1 MLEKNMKWTFTTGEF
16 AKLCGVSKQTLLY
29 YDRVGIFQPE
39 RVLENGYRVYTYLQF
54 ETFNVIATLR
64 EMGTPIQEIKSYLD
78 RRSPEE
84 FIRLFAQQK
93 RELEETLQNMERIHR
108 MMESKIATTQDA
120 LQVDETKILL
130 EKQPERRLALSRPM
144 QNWEEQEYLPILTEY
159 LSICNRNNRMQSYS
173 IGTVVRW
180 KALLNGNVTDCTY
193 YFCSQASEDTPPS
206 FLHCRPAGTYVVAYH
221 KGDYDS
227 MTEAYERL
235 AAYIRH
241 HQLSIVPYSYEDDLL
256 DEITNQDSQEYLT
269 KISIPIIE

>member
-180 KALLNGNVTDCTY
+180 KALLDGNVTDCTY
-193 YFCSQASEDTPPS
+193 GITLHQIVSIAYAEIFRQYRKVFLFLQFCLRGHATFVPP
-206 FLHCRPAGTYVVAYH
+206 LPAGWDVR
-221 KGDYDS
+221 GC
-227 MTEAYERL
+227 
-235 AAYIRH
+235 
-241 HQLSIVPYSYEDDLL
+241 
-256 DEITNQDSQEYLT
+256 
-269 KISIPIIE
+269 IPQGGL

>member
-1 MLEKNMKWTFTTGEF
+1 MLEKNMEWTFTTGEF

-29 YDRVGIFQPE
+29 YDRVGIFRPE
-39 RVLENGYRVYTYLQF
+39 RILENGYRVYTYPQF
-54 ETFNVIATLR
+54 ETFHVIATLR
-64 EMGTPIQEIKSYLD
+64 AMGTPIHEIKSYLD

-93 RELEETLQNMERIHR
+93 RELEETIQNLERIHR
-108 MMESKIATTQDA
+108 TMESKIAATRDA
-120 LQVDETKILL
+120 LQVDETKISL
-130 EKQPERRLALSRPM
+130 EWQPEKRLALSQPM
-144 QNWEEQEYLPILTEY
+144 QSWAEQEYLPILTEY
-159 LSICNRNNRMQSYS
+159 LSACNRNNRTQTDS

-180 KALLNGNVTDCTY
+180 KALPDGNFTDCTY
-193 YFCSQASEDTPPS
+193 YFCSQAAGDTFPS
-206 FLHCRPAGTYVVAYH
+206 FLHYRPAGTYVVAYH

-256 DEITNQDSQEYLT
+256 DEVTNRDAREYLT
-269 KISIPIIE
+269 KISIPILE